1 MNLSPSIFF
10 DEIRY
15 AITVFSAF
23 FFVANALYK
32 KRSNFVLRLL
42 LSIVIS
48 LSIAISFVFF
58 RDWLAN
64 LKSYGRYLFIAWY
77 FFVAVIIF
85 IGNMLIFKVPYG
97 DGIFLFLGSY
107 AQSHLTMVFSYELL
121 RFTINL
127 DVDKYLIPYILVVL
141 LVNAVFL
148 TIYVLLL
155 KKAKKSDDAIF
166 SDNKKQNIVFS
177 IIFVL
182 MFLVSLGFQFFF
194 NLTTEVSFQ
203 VMIMV
208 SDAFVCLFSIFV
220 VILLVN
226 VVTTKKTNDYLTY
239 FYEKE
244 KEQYQIFK
252 GTVDYI
258 NIKFHDLKHQMDVL
272 YQKGEIN
279 ENSYKNIKDDLNR
292 YSAFINTGNEE
303 IDIILTDFSMKCLSD
318 NISFSA
324 IADGKLLTGFD
335 EMEVYNLLLNIFTNA
350 YNYVVKIK
358 ETENRYI
365 NFYIKNVHNFIL
377 IKEINYFSD
386 ELKLDENGLPK
397 TSHRDKKN
405 HGFGMKSMKAF
416 VEKYQG
422 QINVDID
429 SNEFVLTILIPL
441 NK

>member
-1 MNLSPSIFF
+1 MDLSPSAFF

-15 AITVFSAF
+15 ALTIFCAF
-23 FFVANALYK
+23 FFVSNAFYK

-42 LSIVIS
+42 LSIVIC

-58 RDWLAN
+58 REWLAS
-64 LKSYGRYLFIAWY
+64 LEPYGRYLFVVWY
-77 FFVAVIIF
+77 FFVAIVIF
-85 IGNMLIFKVPYG
+85 ICNMVIFKVPYG

-107 AQSHLTMVFSYELL
+107 AQSHLTMIFSYELL

-141 LVNAVFL
+141 LVNALFL
-148 TIYVLLL
+148 TGYVLLL
-155 KKAKKSDDAIF
+155 KRVKKNDDAIF
-166 SDNKKQNIVFS
+166 NDNKKLNVGFS

-208 SDAFVCLFSIFV
+208 SDAFVCSFSIFV

-226 VVTTKKTNDYLTY
+226 VITTKKTNDYLTY

-272 YQKGEIN
+272 YQKGEIK
-279 ENSYKNIKDDLNR
+279 EKSYKNIKDDLNR

-324 IADGKLLTGFD
+324 IADGKLLAGFD

-358 ETENRYI
+358 EVENRYI

-377 IKEINYFSD
+377 IKEINYFHG

-397 TSHRDKKN
+397 TSHKDKKN

>member
-1 MNLSPSIFF
+1 MRLPSL
-10 DEIRY
+10 
-15 AITVFSAF
+15 VLFS
-23 FFVANALYK
+23 ALYK

-64 LKSYGRYLFIAWY
+64 LKSYGRYLFIVWY
-77 FFVAVIIF
+77 FLVAVIIF

-107 AQSHLTMVFSYELL
+107 AQSHLTMIFSYELL

-155 KKAKKSDDAIF
+155 KKVKKNDDAIF
-166 SDNKKQNIVFS
+166 SDNKKQNTVFS

-292 YSAFINTGNEE
+292 YSAFISTGNEE